1 LYEHPRYEL
10 LRDIVDNVA
19 VVGAAALAARH
30 FGQPSLYATGVFGLL
45 CIILAEVLDLKQL
58 FSRFS
63 KDGLPVLELRS
74 VGNAASVARI
84 FSSGKLLSEIPLN
97 EDFGSALVHLRE
109 AKWKL
114 ASDVGTCSERSAWL
128 RKRTAE
134 HRLRLIA
141 KVAESHPDVA
151 SEFKEGCLWLVA
163 AVGLIGWVS
172 GLVGAGLTIYLANR
186 LPGARD
192 PITGVTGVI
201 ASGTLG
207 IIAVVM
213 AVAGA
218 IVMPVSVTLTRWLNS
233 IRVS

>member
-1 LYEHPRYEL
+1 MFYFSAILGDEQAVRL
-10 LRDIVDNVA
+10 LLHKPVTR
-19 VVGAAALAARH
+19 AALAAGR
-30 FGQPSLYATGVFGLL
+30 FGQPSLNVSGVFGLS
-45 CIILAEVLDLKQL
+45 CIVLAEVFDLKQL
-58 FSRFS
+58 FARFS
-63 KDGLPVLELRS
+63 KDGFPVLELRS
-74 VGNAASVARI
+74 AGHTRSVARI

-114 ASDVGTCSERSAWL
+114 ALDVGACSERSAWL

-141 KVAESHPDVA
+141 KVAELHPDVA
-151 SEFKEGCLWLVA
+151 GEFKEGCLWLVEVA
-163 AVGLIGWVS
+163 GLIGWIS
-172 GLVGAGLTIYLANR
+172 GLVGGGLTLLLANR
-186 LPGARD
+186 LPRTYD
-192 PITGVTGVI
+192 PITGVI

-218 IVMPVSVTLTRWLNS
+218 IVIPVSIALTKWIGS
-233 IRVS
+233 IRVR